1 MGYGWEPAYF
11 RISTNLFKS
20 YHLVAFV
27 ATKYLIITPGDRG
40 RGVDFVTASGT
51 PKAKPAPSEEPG
63 LEPPDSIDADPVGH
77 RLQEDLFQS
86 LVESADYTDGR
97 TPLPARSGGALQLA
111 TPEAIR
117 KAFSEQWNVLSHS
130 LGLGVDSD
138 KAFQGLRDLVMYDI
152 PDGTRSTLSV
162 PVTGDVDAD
171 AGLYCLALVH
181 TLASLGARTN
191 VIMTHTVYNRDRGPE
206 ETRRFLDILLKGIDP
221 FREYARRHGLAIHLE
236 GIREGYELEQE
247 FNRAFPMPSHPKFDA
262 HFLMDYEEEWF
273 LSPEGRALLEAL
285 PPIDVVVRH
294 TKLGISGGWIPTR
307 MRKAAYVYSQNGTV
321 HSNWNFNEYAA
332 MVAVSYLAAELIGL
346 FALEDDSQIGHPRFF
361 NDQGVA
367 PVNDRT
373 ERLTPKDWEGRPHE
387 ILDDIEGRPE

>member
-1 MGYGWEPAYF
+1 MLNWIFSGSLAAAVRAMGYGWEPAYF

-63 LEPPDSIDADPVGH
+63 LEPPDSIDAD
-77 RLQEDLFQS
+77 
-86 LVESADYTDGR
+86 
-97 TPLPARSGGALQLA
+97 
-111 TPEAIR
+111 
-117 KAFSEQWNVLSHS
+117 
-130 LGLGVDSD
+130 
-138 KAFQGLRDLVMYDI
+138 
-152 PDGTRSTLSV
+152 
-162 PVTGDVDAD
+162 

-206 ETRRFLDILLKGIDP
+206 ETKRFLEILLKGIDP

-332 MVAVSYLAAELIGL
+332 MVAVTYLAKLLHEGEALSKTYASIDEIKARYRDREIRLRQKIVRLSPKPRKLFVVGSPVGLIQVY
-346 FALEDDSQIGHPRFF
+346 A
-361 NDQGVA
+361 
-367 PVNDRT
+367 
-373 ERLTPKDWEGRPHE
+373 
-387 ILDDIEGRPE
+387 